1 MEKKIFRK
9 RKKERGTK
17 KKRLILVK
25 LGNKGENWE
34 RKEKGHLR
42 QMTLISI
49 LLVILHRFYT

>member
-34 RKEKGHLR
+34 RKEKRTFTADDSH
-42 QMTLISI
+42 
-49 LLVILHRFYT
+49 